1 MRLIGMSMDAASPS
15 PPLPDDVDLCHA
27 VISQLHDTVSA
38 LQRELEQ
45 PKHYIAQLLRQ
56 RYDPRSENLD
66 PTQLVCYL

>member
-1 MRLIGMSMDAASPS
+1 
-15 PPLPDDVDLCHA
+15 VDLCHA